1 MTDRPRLVV
10 GITGSSAPHFG
21 IALLRALRELG
32 SVETHLVL
40 SAGARTTV
48 RLEAGLDAAEVE
60 ALADVV
66 HAPDD
71 LAAPISSGSFPTM
84 GMVVAPCSM
93 KALAGIAHGLA
104 DDLLGRAADVA
115 LKERRRLVLV
125 PRETPLSLVHLRNMV
140 AVDRGRRRGA
150 AARPRLLPPARDD
163 RRPARAHGRQ
173 GPRPVRDRP
182 RPVPALGLTASLG
195 VARPRSSQDLHDW
208 WTAYRA
214 AHPDDVFTIDAELDA
229 DQDVTAVCVELDRAG
244 RAPVVWAPR
253 VAGLGVAVLTNVFA
267 SRPRIARILGVP
279 DQAADGAGADA
290 ALHAAVRA
298 GVAGRVAPRIV
309 ADGPVLGCVASGAD
323 VDVATVPM
331 LRHFAEDA
339 APYVTSGVVV
349 AEDPETGVG
358 NLSYHRC
365 MARGRTGLATSL
377 HSRGHLFRALRH
389 AEAAGTTLPVA
400 IVVGGHPLWLLAAS
414 AKVPLEVDERDV
426 AGGLFGAP
434 LECVRTPAFGLA
446 VPASADLVIEGVID
460 PTVRVDEG
468 PFGEYSG
475 YASARSTN
483 NLVEVRTIC
492 RRTDAV
498 LLDVVSGHS
507 PDHLN
512 LGRIPR
518 EADLVAQLQAR
529 FPDVVALR
537 YPPAGTHFHCV
548 VAHPA
553 GRGGRA
559 GPPGAGGPARP
570 RSLREVGRSPSTTT
584 WTCAATTRSSGRW
597 PRASRPTA
605 T

>member
-1 MTDRPRLVV
+1 VSGRP
-10 GITGSSAPHFG
+10 
-21 IALLRALRELG
+21 
-32 SVETHLVL
+32 
-40 SAGARTTV
+40 
-48 RLEAGLDAAEVE
+48 
-60 ALADVV
+60 
-66 HAPDD
+66 
-71 LAAPISSGSFPTM
+71 
-84 GMVVAPCSM
+84 
-93 KALAGIAHGLA
+93 
-104 DDLLGRAADVA
+104 
-115 LKERRRLVLV
+115 
-125 PRETPLSLVHLRNMV
+125 
-140 AVDRGRRRGA
+140 
-150 AARPRLLPPARDD
+150 
-163 RRPARAHGRQ
+163 
-173 GPRPVRDRP
+173 
-182 RPVPALGLTASLG
+182 
-195 VARPRSSQDLHDW
+195 SQDLHEW

-214 AHPDDVFTIDAELDA
+214 DHPDDVLEVAGELDA
-229 DQDVTAVCVELDRAG
+229 DQDVTAICVELDRAG
-244 RAPVVWAPR
+244 RTPVVWAPD
-253 VAGLGVAVLTNVFA
+253 VVGLGVPVLTNVFA
-267 SRPRIARILGVP
+267 SRPRIARILG
-279 DQAADGAGADA
+279 AADTAGDA

-323 VDVATVPM
+323 VDVASVPM

-365 MARGRTGLATSL
+365 MAHGRTGLATSL

-400 IVVGGHPLWLLAAS
+400 IVIGGHPLWLLAAS

-426 AGGLFGAP
+426 AGGLFGRP
-434 LECVRTPAFGLA
+434 LECVRTPALGLA
-446 VPASADLVIEGVID
+446 VPASADLVLEGVID

-492 RRTDAV
+492 RRTDAM

-548 VAHPA
+548 VALRRGAATGLARQVLVALLGLDPYVKLAIAVDDDVDVRRDDEVQWAVATRFQADRDVIVIPA
-553 GRGGRA
+553 MPGSMLDPSSAMGITARMA
-559 GPPGAGGPARP
+559 LDATTPPGFDGVRISLSDRAVARA
-570 RSLREVGRSPSTTT
+570 REVLG
-584 WTCAATTRSSGRW
+584 GG
-597 PRASRPTA
+597 
-605 T
+605 